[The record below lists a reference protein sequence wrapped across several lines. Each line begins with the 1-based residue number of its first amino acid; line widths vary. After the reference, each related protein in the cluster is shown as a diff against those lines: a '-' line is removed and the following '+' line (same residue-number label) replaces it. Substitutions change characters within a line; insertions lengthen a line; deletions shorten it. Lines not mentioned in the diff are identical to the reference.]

1 MPHVGIDFLK
11 LRQMI
16 KPNTEIERRPLA
28 CLAIRFRR
36 QGI

>member
-11 LRQMI
+11 LGQMI
-16 KPNTEIERRPLA
+16 KPNTEVERRQLA

-36 QGI
+36 QSI